1 MSKKDVRIGVIGTGG
16 WGKNHVRVFSELGVL
31 QCICDI
37 DPERVSQWTTKY
49 GCKGYTDPAKM
60 LQEEK
65 LDAATVCVPTSKHFE
80 VASKVI
86 EKKVN
91 VFVEKPMTA
100 TGVEGQKLVELA
112 KDAGVFLTVGFIER
126 FNPAVI
132 DAKNAVKNRTLG
144 EPLLLE
150 FHRENK
156 WAGRITDVGIVAD
169 TSVHDIDTARWLFDE
184 EPHLVFA
191 RLGNVLSQT
200 KEDFAAITLGF
211 GKQKSAFIVSNW
223 VTPKR
228 LRQLTIVCT
237 DGVISLD
244 FVTQEIKFDDPK
256 GTQSPRRDY
265 KEPLFSEM
273 EMFLDSLR
281 NGRPPLVKPIDGLN
295 NTIIAEAALASG
307 QTGTP
312 VYLNLQRSI

>member
-1 MSKKDVRIGVIGTGG
+1 MQNKEIRIGVIGTGG
-16 WGKNHVRVFSELGVL
+16 WGKNHVRVFSELGIL

-37 DPERVSQWTTKY
+37 DPKRVSQWTSKY
-49 GCKGYTDPAKM
+49 GCKGYTDIENM
-60 LQEEK
+60 LSEEK
-65 LDAATVCVPTSKHFE
+65 LDAVTVCVPTSKHFE
-80 VASKVI
+80 VASKVVA
-86 EKKVN
+86 KKIN

-100 TGVEGQKLVELA
+100 TGVEGQRLVEQA

-126 FNPAVI
+126 FNPAVV

-211 GKQKSAFIVSNW
+211 TKQKSAFIVSNW

-228 LRQLTIVCT
+228 LRQLTVVCT
-237 DGVISLD
+237 EGVISLD
-244 FVTQEIKFDDPK
+244 FVTQEIRFDDPK
-256 GTQSPRRDY
+256 GTQSPRRDF
-265 KEPLFSEM
+265 KEPLLAEM

-295 NTIIAEAALASG
+295 NTIVAEAALASG
-307 QTGTP
+307 QTGMP
-312 VYLNLQRSI
+312 VFLNLQKSI